1 MVVLSRFI
9 SKLGERGMLFYKL
22 LYKADGFQ
30 WDDQAAA
37 AFIKL
42 KQYLKSLPTLISP
55 QPDEILLLYVVAT
68 DAVVST
74 IIAIEQPGAA
84 TKVKQ

>member
-1 MVVLSRFI
+1 MS
-9 SKLGERGMLFYKL
+9 FYKQL
-22 LYKADGFQ
+22 QKADGFR

-42 KQYLKSLPTLISP
+42 KQYLKSLPTLVP
-55 QPDEILLLYVVAT
+55 PKLDDVLLLYVSAT

-74 IIAIEQPGAA
+74 IIAVERPEAM
-84 TKVKQ
+84 TEVKQQSCTLSVRS